1 MSGVYSRA
9 FIENVKLEMINRLG
23 LKQVFYKE
31 QRGNDL
37 IFEATGFD
45 KGEVHRF
52 CLRTKTGTIDEYI
65 SGKWMKVRSFTIKSK
80 DI

>member
-1 MSGVYSRA
+1 MSAVYSRV

-37 IFEATGFD
+37 IFDAVGFD
-45 KGEVHRF
+45 KGAVHQF
-52 CLRTKTGTIDEYI
+52 CLRTKTGTLDEFI

-80 DI
+80 NI